1 MDLTQNAV
9 KLVLQDLNHRFAYH
23 APNDVQQKLHEQI
36 RNMHKALAIEVSR
49 NTPVCREQA
58 LAITKLEESM
68 MWANAAIARNKA
80 FYEGRKDDKA

>member
-1 MDLTQNAV
+1 MDLNQNAV
-9 KLVLQDLNHRFAYH
+9 KLVLQDLDHRFAYH
-23 APNDVQQKLHEQI
+23 APNELQQRLHQQI
-36 RNMHKALAIEVSR
+36 RDMHKALAIQISKH
-49 NTPVCREQA
+49 TPVCREQA